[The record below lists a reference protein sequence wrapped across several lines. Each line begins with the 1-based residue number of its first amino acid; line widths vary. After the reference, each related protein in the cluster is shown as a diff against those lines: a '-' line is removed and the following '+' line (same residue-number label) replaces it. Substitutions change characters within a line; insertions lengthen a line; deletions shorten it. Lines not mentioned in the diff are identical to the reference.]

1 MNVRFSPAWLRFG
14 VVLGE
19 FVRAGARSTTIRP
32 SAKVIMAPAN
42 VRRKRA
48 SPASAAAS
56 AAITC
61 SSLANSIAPSLPTC
75 MTARAT
81 MRSATSAGNVQNLA
95 ASRLTVCPQF
105 DCGIAMAASTT
116 ANALSLYKQL
126 SSPEIGAVVALR
138 SLGTAFA
145 LEGRDDKALSVLN
158 DALHRAKTS
167 FNGNAELTG
176 EILNSLGMVYQQRR
190 NYKKAENFF
199 LEVVRMKSSA
209 GGRDFLTANAL
220 NNLAQIH
227 REQRKYTTAEKEY
240 RQCLEISDALLG
252 PSHPQAA
259 ITRSSLGLLYL
270 RMGRLDDA
278 EAQLSESLRIVTQTN
293 PLIPGRIV
301 RILHMLGETYS
312 RQGKVNESEAALARA
327 VAIARNELNHDP
339 ETAAVL
345 EEYSTVLKR
354 SGKTEQARATHS
366 EADRARAVTDLTVP
380 VHGLR

>member
-1 MNVRFSPAWLRFG
+1 MSLMRWVMGLTCF
-14 VVLGE
+14 
-19 FVRAGARSTTIRP
+19 
-32 SAKVIMAPAN
+32 
-42 VRRKRA
+42 
-48 SPASAAAS
+48 AAA
-56 AAITC
+56 AGNGFGDP
-61 SSLANSIAPSLPTC
+61 LVWKNSVQAGMAQQYAGHFPEAETLL
-75 MTARAT
+75 
-81 MRSATSAGNVQNLA
+81 RSALEESRRDGNTSE
-95 ASRLTVCPQF
+95 
-105 DCGIAMAASTT
+105 T
-116 ANALSLYKQL
+116 AETFNHLGDVYLSEDRFTDAEATYSEALSLYKRS

-145 LEGRDDKALSVLN
+145 LEGRDEKALSVLN

-176 EILNSLGMVYQQRR
+176 EILNSLGMVYLQRR
-190 NYKKAENFF
+190 NYKKAESFF

-278 EAQLSESLRIVTQTN
+278 EAQLSESLRIMTQTN
-293 PLIPGRIV
+293 PLMPGRIV

-312 RQGKVNESEAALARA
+312 RQGKVTESEETLARA
-327 VAIARNELNHDP
+327 VAIARKQLNHDP

-345 EEYSTVLKR
+345 EEYSAVLKR
-354 SGKTEQARATHS
+354 SGKTEQARATHN
-366 EADRARAVTDLTVP
+366 EADRVRAVTDLTVP
-380 VHGLR
+380 LHGLR